1 MQDNKKILVVDDEE
15 VMREFLLE
23 VFSVQEP
30 LGAHNG
36 EEALEMIREN
46 AVGLVITDLKMP
58 GMDGLTLLKKIK
70 EADRS
75 IKVIV
80 VTGYASLQTASE
92 CIQAGASDFLK
103 KPFSIAQIRKAVQA
117 ATGVS

>member
-1 MQDNKKILVVDDEE
+1 MPENKKILVVDDEE

-23 VFSVQEP
+23 VFSAQEP

-36 EEALEMIREN
+36 EEALELIKTN
-46 AVGLVITDLKMP
+46 DVGLVITDLKMP
-58 GMDGLTLLKKIK
+58 GMDGLTLLKHVK
-70 EADRS
+70 EVDKS

-92 CIQAGASDFLK
+92 CIQAGAADFLK
-103 KPFSIAQIRKAVQA
+103 KPFSIAQIRKAVQGA
-117 ATGVS
+117 IGVS

>member
-1 MQDNKKILVVDDEE
+1 MTDTKKILVVDDEE

-23 VFSVQEP
+23 VFSTQEP

-36 EEALEMIREN
+36 DEALLMISEN
-46 AVGLVITDLKMP
+46 PVGLVITDLKMP

-70 EADRS
+70 ETDRS

-103 KPFSIAQIRKAVQA
+103 KPFSIEQIRKAVHA
-117 ATGVS
+117 AIGS

>member
-1 MQDNKKILVVDDEE
+1 MPDPKKILVVDDEE

-23 VFSVQEP
+23 VFSAQDP
-30 LGAHNG
+30 MGAHNG
-36 EEALEMIREN
+36 ETALEMIQQN
-46 AVGLVITDLKMP
+46 PVDLVITDLKMP

-70 EADRS
+70 EHDKG

-92 CIQAGASDFLK
+92 CIQAGAADFLK
-103 KPFSIAQIRKAVQA
+103 KPFSIAQIRAAVQNA
-117 ATGVS
+117 LGSL

>member
-1 MQDNKKILVVDDEE
+1 MQDTKKILVVDDEE

-23 VFSVQEP
+23 VFSTQEP

-36 EEALEMIREN
+36 EEALELIREN
-46 AVGLVITDLKMP
+46 PVSLVITDLKMP
-58 GMDGLTLLKKIK
+58 GMDGLTLLKKVK
-70 EADRS
+70 EMDQS

-92 CIQAGASDFLK
+92 CIQAGAADFLK

-117 ATGVS
+117 AIGAQ

>member
-1 MQDNKKILVVDDEE
+1 MQDIKKILVVDDEE

-23 VFSVQEP
+23 VFSTQEP

-36 EEALEMIREN
+36 EEALTMINEN
-46 AVGLVITDLKMP
+46 PVCLVITDLKMP

-70 EADRS
+70 ETDKS

-103 KPFSIAQIRKAVQA
+103 KPFSIAQIRKAVQSA
-117 ATGVS
+117 IGIS

>member
-1 MQDNKKILVVDDEE
+1 MQDTKKILVVDDEE

-23 VFSVQEP
+23 VFSTQEP

-36 EEALEMIREN
+36 EEALTMISEN
-46 AVGLVITDLKMP
+46 PVGLVITDLKMP

-70 EADRS
+70 ETDKS

-103 KPFSIAQIRKAVQA
+103 KPFSIAQIRKAVQSA
-117 ATGVS
+117 IGIS

>member
-1 MQDNKKILVVDDEE
+1 MTDTRKILVVDDEE

-23 VFSVQEP
+23 VFSTQEP

-36 EEALEMIREN
+36 DEALLMISN
-46 AVGLVITDLKMP
+46 NPVGLVITDLKMP

-70 EADRS
+70 ETDKS

-103 KPFSIAQIRKAVQA
+103 KPFSIEQIRKAVQA
-117 ATGVS
+117 AVGT